1 MHLDFFRT
9 LADLAADTIRPYF
22 GTGMRVDWKSD
33 ATPVTEADRA
43 AERAMR
49 KAIRERFPT
58 HGLLGEEYG
67 PEREEAE
74 FVWVMD
80 PIDGTKSF
88 VAGVPLFVTL
98 IGLLHH
104 GKPIAGAIAQPVLN
118 ELVLGT
124 ALGAT
129 YNGTPAQIRPCATL
143 EEALLLTT
151 DVSHID
157 RVHNGV
163 AFTRL
168 RQRTRLF
175 RTWGD
180 GYGYLMLCS
189 GRADVMVDAEMHPWD
204 ILPLM
209 PIVEGAGGRITAW
222 DGSPA
227 GVAIGAVA
235 SHRALHADV
244 LQALNPA

>member
-1 MHLDFFRT
+1 MYLDFFRT
-9 LADLAADTIRPYF
+9 LADLAADTIRPHF
-22 GTGMRVDWKSD
+22 GTGMQVDWKSD

-43 AERAMR
+43 AERVMR

-58 HGLLGEEYG
+58 HGILGEEYG
-67 PEREEAE
+67 PENEDAE

-104 GKPIAGAIAQPVLN
+104 GKPIAGAIAQPILG

-124 ALGAT
+124 AEGVT
-129 YNGTPAQIRPCATL
+129 YNGQPALIRSCASL
-143 EEALLLTT
+143 RDALLLTT
-151 DVSHID
+151 DITHIE
-157 RVHNGV
+157 RVHNGA

-168 RQRTRLF
+168 REQTRLS

-204 ILPLM
+204 ILPLI
-209 PIVEGAGGRITAW
+209 PLIQGAGGTITAW
-222 DGSPA
+222 DGQPA
-227 GVAIGAVA
+227 GDGMGAVA
-235 SHRALHADV
+235 AHRDLHQDV
-244 LQALNPA
+244 LDALNPA

>member
-1 MHLDFFRT
+1 MYLDFFRT

-22 GTGMRVDWKSD
+22 GSGLQVDWKSD

-43 AERAMR
+43 AERVMR

-67 PEREEAE
+67 PENEEAE

-104 GKPIAGAIAQPVLN
+104 GKPIAGAIAQPIMG

-124 ALGAT
+124 AEGVT
-129 YNGTPAQIRPCATL
+129 YNGQPALIRSCASL
-143 EEALLLTT
+143 QDALLLTT

-157 RVHNGV
+157 RVHNGN

-168 RQRTRLF
+168 RHQTRLM

-189 GRADVMVDAEMHPWD
+189 GRADVMVDAEMHAWD
-204 ILPLM
+204 ILPLI
-209 PIVEGAGGRITAW
+209 PLIEGAGGTITAW
-222 DGSPA
+222 DGRPA
-227 GVAIGAVA
+227 VEGIGAVA
-235 SHRALHADV
+235 SHRALHAEV
-244 LQALNPA
+244 VQALNPA